1 MFNIGDLIIY
11 SAHGICK
18 IDDICEK
25 TVVGITKTY
34 YVLHPID
41 NHNQLKI
48 SIPVTND
55 KVAMRE
61 LMCKEQTDEVLELF
75 KNPATTEWIDNP
87 NKRQNLYSK
96 IVDTGDRREIANVVN
111 MLIRKKLETERNEKK
126 FSERDRK
133 LLDSIQ
139 NVLFMEFAISLNIS
153 FEDVTKMVTRLI
165 KGKGL
170 LLT

>member
-41 NHNQLKI
+41 NYNQLKI

-55 KVAMRE
+55 KVAMHE
-61 LMCKEQTDEVLELF
+61 LMCKEQTDEVLESF

-96 IVDTGDRREIANVVN
+96 IVDTGDRRDIANVVN
-111 MLIRKKLETERNEKK
+111 MLMRKKLETERNEKK
-126 FSERDRK
+126 FSERDCK
-133 LLDSIQ
+133 LLNSIQ

-153 FEDVTKMVTRLI
+153 FEEVTEMVTRLI

-170 LLT
+170 LLM